1 MTMQSVQRM
10 PVPKPQRQPFS
21 LKRSL
26 IYITLILGAIVVMM
40 PFLWTLSTSLKTA
53 QEVFTFP
60 PRWIPDPIAWSNYPE
75 ALSSQPFGRWLLNT
89 LLVVLVSTFGTVASC
104 SMVAF
109 AFARL
114 RWPGRDICFLIL
126 LATMMLP
133 DQVTIIPT
141 FILFRELGWVNTFLP
156 LIVPAFFARNAFYVF
171 LLRQFFMTIPLELD
185 DAARLDGASN
195 FQVFLYMILPM
206 SKPALAVTALMFAQ
220 FKWNEF
226 LGPLIFLNS
235 SDRYTIALGLRTFV
249 GQEYGTDWHLMM
261 AANIVFMIP
270 LILIFFFAQ
279 KYFIQGVVITG
290 VKG

>member
-1 MTMQSVQRM
+1 MATA
-10 PVPKPQRQPFS
+10 QPARYAS
-21 LKRSL
+21 QPPRNWGATLKRAG
-26 IYITLILGAIVVMM
+26 IYGALLLGAVVVVI
-40 PFLWTLSTSLKTA
+40 PFAWTLSTSLKTP

-89 LLVVLVSTFGTVASC
+89 LIVVLVSTFGTVASC
-104 SMVAF
+104 SIVAF

-156 LIVPAFFARNAFYVF
+156 LVVPAFFARNAFYVF

-195 FQVFLYMILPM
+195 FQVYLYMILPM

-226 LGPLIFLNS
+226 MGPLIFLNS
-235 SDRYTIALGLRTFV
+235 SELYTIALGLRSFI

>member
-1 MTMQSVQRM
+1 MQTA
-10 PVPKPQRQPFS
+10 QPMRLAS
-21 LKRSL
+21 APPRDWTAILKRVG
-26 IYITLILGAIVVMM
+26 IYAALLLGAVVVVI
-40 PFLWTLSTSLKTA
+40 PFAWTLSTSLKTP

-114 RWPGRDICFLIL
+114 RWPGRDVAFLIL

-171 LLRQFFMTIPLELD
+171 LLRQFFMTIPLDLD

-195 FQVFLYMILPM
+195 FQVYLYMILPM

-226 LGPLIFLNS
+226 MGPLIFLNNS
-235 SDRYTIALGLRTFV
+235 ELYTVALGLRTFV

>member
-89 LLVVLVSTFGTVASC
+89 LLIVLVSTFGTVASC

>member
-1 MTMQSVQRM
+1 MTTQSASLTRR
-10 PVPKPQRQPFS
+10 QRQPFS
-21 LKRSL
+21 VKRAL
-26 IYITLILGAIVVMM
+26 IYITLMLGAIVVLM

-53 QEVFTFP
+53 QDVFTFP

-75 ALSSQPFGRWLLNT
+75 ALSSQPFGRWFLNT
-89 LLVVLVSTFGTVASC
+89 LLVVSVSTFGTVASC

-195 FQVFLYMILPM
+195 FQVYLYMILPM